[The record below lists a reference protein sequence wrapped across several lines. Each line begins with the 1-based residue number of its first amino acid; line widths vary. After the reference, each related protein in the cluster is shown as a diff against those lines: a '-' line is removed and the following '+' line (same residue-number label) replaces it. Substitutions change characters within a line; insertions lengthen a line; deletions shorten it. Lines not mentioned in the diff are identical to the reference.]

1 MIENKPDTQT
11 DANGEQEKD
20 LLASPSPAQEKA
32 EGGENAA
39 PPPKRSG
46 KKKVIFFLIFFLI
59 CGASLAVTAVSDF
72 SGEVLSLG
80 EILTT
85 IGSNWFYLLLAV
97 ACCLLV
103 LFFDWLK
110 TVCLLYGFRRKA
122 RWKLCA
128 EVAVITKFY
137 DYVTPF
143 GAGGQPFA
151 AYLMTKRG
159 IDGGTSTA
167 VVICA
172 FLLQQ
177 FAFILLCILSMIV
190 TYGVL
195 KPSLPTGIM
204 ALSFIGLAFY
214 IVVPVTVVVFSV
226 MPKTTTKI
234 VSGIIR
240 LCGKIKLVRDPDKT
254 IRKAMGVVSRNSACL
269 RSIGKHKGAFILA
282 TLCAFGAQLAMFSI
296 AYFTLKT
303 FGYDLQNVNGFRE
316 WLDLSQI
323 VCILYAA
330 VSFIPTPGNAGASEI
345 SFYFIFSNNLAGG
358 LGFTAMLIWR
368 ILCYYMYIIIGAC
381 LSFCTSRIESHR
393 IHKMEREQAALAA
406 AAPPEDPPE
415 EREQKEE

>member
-1 MIENKPDTQT
+1 MIENKPENQT
-11 DANGEQEKD
+11 DETKGEEKI
-20 LLASPSPAQEKA
+20 LSESSPAEGKA
-32 EGGENAA
+32 EWGGTAA
-39 PPPKRSG
+39 LPPKRSG

-72 SGEVLSLG
+72 SGDVLPLS
-80 EILTT
+80 EILAT
-85 IGSNWFYLLLAV
+85 IGSNWFYLIIAV

-110 TVCLLYGFRRKA
+110 TVCLMYGFRRKTH
-122 RWKLCA
+122 WKMCA

-177 FAFILLCILSMIV
+177 FAFILLCILSMIFSFHLI
-190 TYGVL
+190 TPATKVL
-195 KPSLPTGIM
+195 
-204 ALSFIGLAFY
+204 AFVGLAFY
-214 IVVPVTVVVFSV
+214 VVVPVTVVVFSV
-226 MPKTTTKI
+226 MPKATTKI

-254 IRKAMGVVSRNSACL
+254 IRKAMGVVSRNSKCL
-269 RSIGKHKGAFILA
+269 RSIGKHKGAFTLA
-282 TLCAFGAQLAMFSI
+282 TLCAFAAQFSMFSV

-303 FGYDLQNVNGFRE
+303 FGYDLPDVNGFRE

-330 VSFIPTPGNAGASEI
+330 VAFIPTPGNAGASEI
-345 SFYFIFSNNLAGG
+345 SFYFIFANNLAGG
-358 LGFTAMLIWR
+358 SGFTAMLIWR
-368 ILCYYMYIIIGAC
+368 VLSYYMYIIIGAC
-381 LSFCTSRIESHR
+381 LSFCTSRIESRR

-406 AAPPEDPPE
+406 AAPPEDPPKDPPE
-415 EREQKEE
+415 ERERKEE